1 MNRISNRTTFL
12 QKRSSNSGK
21 DQYSSWS
28 SILHF
33 AYMKPCFS
41 QEKRS
46 HCKSCMLI
54 RKTVNQLDEN
64 KIKKLSQCQCRT
76 KKYDYCHGEL
86 IRWRLLC
93 RQLWFNIHNIY
104 FKAVC
109 SKLYFADHQRTWQ
122 DDAHHSFSNH
132 RNGQAFL
139 VNKTDPQ
146 LAL

>member
-1 MNRISNRTTFL
+1 MNSISNRITFL

-46 HCKSCMLI
+46 HYKSCMLI

-76 KKYDYCHGEL
+76 MK
-86 IRWRLLC
+86 
-93 RQLWFNIHNIY
+93 
-104 FKAVC
+104 
-109 SKLYFADHQRTWQ
+109 
-122 DDAHHSFSNH
+122 
-132 RNGQAFL
+132 
-139 VNKTDPQ
+139 
-146 LAL
+146 